1 MIDPRF
7 DTACVGAA
15 APGCPSRP
23 QLGLVSSSITISECR
38 HRNGQHSAA
47 IRSGEGVTVFC
58 EIPIPIP
65 GPVDAAMALETLS
78 QLERLLQ

>member
-7 DTACVGAA
+7 DTACAGTG
-15 APGCPSRP
+15 APGFQARA

-38 HRNGQHSAA
+38 HPNGQHSAA
-47 IRSGEGVTVFC
+47 IRGGDGGQGFC
-58 EIPIPIP
+58 EILIPIP
-65 GPVDAAMALETLS
+65 GPVDAAITLETRS